1 MSVAEAALARDKPLT
16 ALLLR
21 YRPLLVKT
29 VPERHATLV
38 ALKLVLS
45 KARKTATVPASA
57 LPNAAV
63 DARVVTPVKME
74 AVKKTIPTVTPVPA
88 DTLLRPAHLI
98 TSKPEQQLKYALA
111 AQLREPAISVKI
123 PVTAT
128 AVRLMP
134 VARLRAENRNVLAVP
149 VIILNLQAVY
159 APVGLILLISAVTV
173 ALLS

>member
-45 KARKTATVPASA
+45 KARKNATVPASA

-88 DTLLRPAHLI
+88 GT
-98 TSKPEQQLKYALA
+98 
-111 AQLREPAISVKI
+111 
-123 PVTAT
+123 
-128 AVRLMP
+128 RLVQIVPMLQP
-134 VARLRAENRNVLAVP
+134 HPVP
-149 VIILNLQAVY
+149 V
-159 APVGLILLISAVTV
+159 PVVQ
-173 ALLS
+173 